1 MPPAPEAYL
10 IFKEELQKERIEK
23 ARLAKAYEE
32 KIAELKKEMGYLSE
46 QIGAQQEMIK
56 TTISYATR
64 LEEKLTDL
72 NEHVEKSKKNAKGS
86 FH

>member
-1 MPPAPEAYL
+1 MPPAPEAFM

-23 ARLAKAYEE
+23 ERLAKAYEE
-32 KIAELKKEMGYLSE
+32 EIVRLKQEMGYLSE

-56 TTISYATR
+56 TTINYATR
-64 LEEKLTDL
+64 LEEKLTNLDKSM
-72 NEHVEKSKKNAKGS
+72 EKGKKNAKGS

>member
-1 MPPAPEAYL
+1 MPPAPETYL
-10 IFKEELQKERIEK
+10 IFKEELQKERLEK
-23 ARLAKAYEE
+23 QRLAKAYEE
-32 KIAELKKEMGYLSE
+32 KIEELKKEMGYLSE

-64 LEEKLTDL
+64 LEEKLTQL
-72 NEHVEKSKKNAKGS
+72 NHSMEEGKKKAKGS

>member
-1 MPPAPEAYL
+1 MPPAPEAFL
-10 IFKEELQKERIEK
+10 IFKEELKKERIEK
-23 ARLAKAYEE
+23 ERLSKAYEE
-32 KIAELKKEMGYLSE
+32 KIMHLKQEMGYLSE

-56 TTISYATR
+56 TTINYATR

-72 NEHVEKSKKNAKGS
+72 DKSMEKGKKNAKGS